1 MARILWVNA
10 PRVADVGLKDKSAHG
25 DWFQKM
31 RRQCERIRFSSA
43 IFRAG
48 RRAST

>member
-10 PRVADVGLKDKSAHG
+10 PPVADVGLKDKSAHG
-25 DWFQKM
+25 DWFQEM
-31 RRQCERIRFSSA
+31 RQCERIRFSSA

-48 RRAST
+48 RRAS